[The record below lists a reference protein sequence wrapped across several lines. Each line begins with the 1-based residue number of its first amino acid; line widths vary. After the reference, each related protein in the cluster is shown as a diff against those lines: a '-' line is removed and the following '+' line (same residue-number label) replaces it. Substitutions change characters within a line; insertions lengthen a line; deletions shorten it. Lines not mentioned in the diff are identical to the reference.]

1 MVFLRLLIVEV
12 MGRWVRVHREKELFV
27 DLVDLYFCF
36 SSVGFMLSVKCFQF
50 NSNMQLVVNGNVHKQ
65 FKKF

>member
-27 DLVDLYFCF
+27 DLVNLYFCF
-36 SSVGFMLSVKCFQF
+36 SLVGVKCFQF
-50 NSNMQLVVNGNVHKQ
+50 NSNMQLDFNGNVHKQ
-65 FKKF
+65 FKEF